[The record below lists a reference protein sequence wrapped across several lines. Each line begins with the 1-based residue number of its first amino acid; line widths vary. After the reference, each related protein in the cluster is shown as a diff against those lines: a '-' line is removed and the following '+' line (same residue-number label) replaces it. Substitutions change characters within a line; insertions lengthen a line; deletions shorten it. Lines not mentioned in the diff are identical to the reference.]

1 MQTQQT
7 DDGQPSNEEIS
18 FTQIIDFFVENI
30 RTIYVSTFICTALG
44 VCFLFYNASYE
55 GTIIIKNNIGVDLP
69 MLKRIKQEFPL
80 YAKQTNKEDDFYL
93 KLSKE
98 KFWKENLNPS
108 FAITKEDLKDYK
120 TSEKVDGNLAIVN
133 LILTTKNSDKEKNQ
147 LDIKEYFNFF
157 RNSYMKLKLT
167 DLLVT
172 YKSEVQSG
180 KLIIDKKIDDIKNE
194 TVYLKSKAKNL
205 EELKIKFPSNT
216 GASINQVLDP
226 KDSASKY
233 LPVSTQLVAIYSE
246 LNNLNEQLKRSQDAK
261 DILDIKEK
269 FIIEFENTNRKELSE
284 INKINA
290 LFEKFSAEL
299 NALEKKGDFKL
310 STAMSL
316 RIVLKDVNDILTID
330 KLGFTVVDTS
340 SEYKFNPVAVL
351 IGLFAGLFL
360 GIFVALGSK
369 LIAKYKL
376 EKSNAHAT

>member
-1 MQTQQT
+1 
-7 DDGQPSNEEIS
+7 
-18 FTQIIDFFVENI
+18 
-30 RTIYVSTFICTALG
+30 
-44 VCFLFYNASYE
+44 
-55 GTIIIKNNIGVDLP
+55 
-69 MLKRIKQEFPL
+69 MLKRISIEFPV
-80 YAKQTNKEDDFYL
+80 YAKINEKDDFLYQ

-98 KFWKENLNPS
+98 KFWKENLKPTFS
-108 FAITKEDLKDYK
+108 VSKE
-120 TSEKVDGNLAIVN
+120 
-133 LILTTKNSDKEKNQ
+133 
-147 LDIKEYFNFF
+147 DIKELKTTEKIDSNFSVTNYSLTFKGGDKEINLFYIDEYFKFF
-157 RNSYMKLKLT
+157 KNSYIKMRFT
-167 DLLVT
+167 DLLQG
-172 YKSEVQSG
+172 YQSETQSG
-180 KLIIDKKIDDIKNE
+180 KLIIDKKIVDIKNE
-194 TVYLKSKAKNL
+194 TDYLKTRAENL
-205 EELKIKFPSNT
+205 EKLKIKFPNNI
-216 GASINQVLDP
+216 GASVNQVLDP

-269 FIIEFENTNRKELSE
+269 FIIEVENTNIKELSE

-290 LFEKFSAEL
+290 FFEYFSAEL
-299 NALEKKGDFKL
+299 YALEKKGDFKL

-340 SEYKFNPVAVL
+340 SEYKFNLVAVL